1 MSRPETLAAKI
12 VAEAKKSVV
21 MPPAMSAGA
30 KLVQMAKKV
39 MHNSLLKCEKIY
51 LRIYLKIH
59 FKHLMRSMSSGKD
72 MERAK
77 GVEPSS
83 PAWEAGVMPLY
94 DARDGGTHSKLEC
107 SGASMQ
113 ADVFV
118 IGERGSL
125 SAKRLAAF
133 VAVT

>member
-1 MSRPETLAAKI
+1 
-12 VAEAKKSVV
+12 
-21 MPPAMSAGA
+21 
-30 KLVQMAKKV
+30 
-39 MHNSLLKCEKIY
+39 
-51 LRIYLKIH
+51 
-59 FKHLMRSMSSGKD
+59 

-94 DARDGGTHSKLEC
+94 DARKGGTHSKPEYQR
-107 SGASMQ
+107 ASMQ